1 MTISSFQQMLESP
14 LVAKLFVLACI
25 AALFFYLRRKDTEG
39 QFNGFI
45 ALLGLLAARDA
56 LFTVYPLPEL
66 IYLSDAVAYGFVLFL
81 FLSPRPSARLGLVL
95 ALIVNFL
102 AAAAVALSLFVEP
115 LKAVPFWAF
124 SLLFMADMVLVAA
137 YAIAGRQ
144 DTDTPAK
151 LLAARSWPWAL
162 AALVAYALL
171 SLILGYESPIFD
183 RIVVPLSYGWLIAA
197 GLIALNIQDT
207 EMVKAVSYYEGSVD
221 SLYNLFMSTGTVLKG
236 SFTTEEVLKSMNDS
250 MVAETGADGGVIFL
264 VDEFDDLI
272 VCKAYA
278 GLYPP
283 PIPLPESLPRKPNRV
298 ESFMKHA
305 QFRLG
310 ETLFGEVAKTGKNLF
325 IADTAGDSRIFRNGD
340 EDFLRISSFM
350 ALPLMV
356 EDKIIGVSSVVKTG
370 PGAQFGEEDYDRFK
384 LLANFGTL
392 AVSNFFSFLE
402 ANERSGLQQS
412 AGIAAEIQRTI
423 IPKKLP
429 QFPSLSMGAF
439 TSPALGVSGDYYDV
453 IQPRKDRLVCVIGDV
468 AGKGVSAALIMV
480 MIRSILHLITNTN
493 KDIAT
498 VLDWVNR
505 GITGKI
511 DMDHYAT
518 LGIVA
523 VNIETGEMEYANA
536 SHQPL
541 LVYRRASDSVETIE
555 IKSVPIGVERG
566 SEYARKALKLADGDL
581 VVMYTDG
588 IVEAMN
594 EQGKQ
599 YGRKGLSQVVVKNR
613 DLAPKEIVNR
623 IKGDLESFVGSVR
636 QHDDQTVLIL
646 KMKQ

>member
-1 MTISSFQQMLESP
+1 MTISSFLSVLESP
-14 LVAKLFVLACI
+14 LLAQLLVLAGI
-25 AALFFYLRRKDTEG
+25 LTLYIYLRKKDAEG
-39 QFNGFI
+39 QFSAFM
-45 ALLGLLAARDA
+45 ALLALLAARDA
-56 LFTVYPLPEL
+56 LAAFFPIPEL
-66 IYLSDAVAYGFVLFL
+66 GRLADLILFGFVTYLY
-81 FLSPRPSARLGLVL
+81 LSPRRRDRGW
-95 ALIVNFL
+95 L
-102 AAAAVALSLFVEP
+102 AAALALSFLASGALVLGLFLEP
-115 LKAVPFWAF
+115 LAAVPGWAYGIPPI
-124 SLLFMADMVLVAA
+124 LDLALVAWLSIRGA
-137 YAIAGRQ
+137 RDA
-144 DTDTPAK
+144 DTPAK
-151 LLAARSWPWAL
+151 QVVAQSWPFAAGFLLAYSIC
-162 AALVAYALL
+162 ALV
-171 SLILGYESPIFD
+171 LGHASPVFQ
-183 RIVVPLSYGWLIAA
+183 RLVVPLSYGWLVAV
-197 GLIALNIQDT
+197 ALTSIRQQDS

-236 SFTTEEVLKSMNDS
+236 SFTTEEVLKSMNEA
-250 MVAETGADGGVIFL
+250 MVAETGAGGGVIFL

-272 VCKAYA
+272 VCKAYS

-283 PIPLPESLPRKPNRV
+283 PIALPESLPRKANRV

-310 ETLFGEVAKTGKNLF
+310 ETLFGEVAKTGKNLY
-325 IADTAGDSRIFRNGD
+325 IADTAGDGRVVISGD
-340 EDFLRISSFM
+340 EPFLRISSFM
-350 ALPLMV
+350 AVPLMF
-356 EDKIIGVSSVVKTG
+356 EDKIIGVASVVKSAAG
-370 PGAQFGEEDYDRFK
+370 EHFSEEDYDRFK

-402 ANERSGLQQS
+402 ANERSGLEQS
-412 AGIAAEIQRTI
+412 AGIAAEIQRTVL
-423 IPKKLP
+423 PKKLP
-429 QFPSLSMGAF
+429 QFPRLALGAF
-439 TSPALGVSGDYYDV
+439 STPALGVSGDYYDV
-453 IQPRKDRLVCVIGDV
+453 IQTRKDRIVAVVGDV

-523 VNIETGEMEYANA
+523 VNVDTGEMEYANA

-541 LVYRRASDSVETIE
+541 LLYRRATESIETIE
-555 IKSVPIGVERG
+555 VKSVPIGVERD
-566 SEYARKALKLADGDL
+566 SEYVRKALRLADGDI

-599 YGRKGLSQVVVKNR
+599 YGRKSLSQAIIRHR
-613 DLAPKEIVNR
+613 DLAPKEIVTK